1 MINFLRSHLL
11 YRINCNHYSPLILL
25 VLYLASKISV
35 AFILMEIVNVK
46 EEARRLIDKL
56 PENCTWDDL
65 IYAIYIRQGV
75 EAGLADVKAG
85 RIRTVEEVR
94 RKVGLST

>member
-1 MINFLRSHLL
+1 M
-11 YRINCNHYSPLILL
+11 
-25 VLYLASKISV
+25 
-35 AFILMEIVNVK
+35 NVK

-65 IYAIYIRQGV
+65 MYGIYIRQGV
-75 EAGLADVKAG
+75 ETGLADVKAG

-94 RKVGLST
+94 NRFGLST

>member
-1 MINFLRSHLL
+1 MLIDIDN
-11 YRINCNHYSPLILL
+11 NSPLILF
-25 VLYLASKISV
+25 VLECASKISV
-35 AFILMEIVNVK
+35 AFILMKTVNVK

-94 RKVGLST
+94 RKLGLST

>member
-1 MINFLRSHLL
+1 MLIDIDN
-11 YRINCNHYSPLILL
+11 NSPLILF
-25 VLYLASKISV
+25 VLECASKISV
-35 AFILMEIVNVK
+35 AFILMKTVNVK

-85 RIRTVEEVR
+85 RIRTVEEVQ
-94 RKVGLST
+94 RKLGLST

>member
-1 MINFLRSHLL
+1 MLIDIDN
-11 YRINCNHYSPLILL
+11 NSPLILL
-25 VLYLASKISV
+25 VLECASKISV
-35 AFILMEIVNVK
+35 AFILMKTVNVK

-94 RKVGLST
+94 RKLGLST